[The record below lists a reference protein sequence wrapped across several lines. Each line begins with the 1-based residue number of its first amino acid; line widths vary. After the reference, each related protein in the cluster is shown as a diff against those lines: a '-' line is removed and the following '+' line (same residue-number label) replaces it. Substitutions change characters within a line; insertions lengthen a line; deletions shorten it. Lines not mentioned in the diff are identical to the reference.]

1 MANDP
6 EEENVK
12 PDPRQTLSKWLS
24 RSMRIKMS
32 DGRTLVGQFLCTD
45 QARNVILGSAQEY
58 LNYSENSQDEPRM
71 LGLAMV
77 PGKYIVSMQVDMD

>member
-6 EEENVK
+6 GVVK
-12 PDPRQTLSKWLS
+12 PDPRRTLSKWLS
-24 RSMRIKMS
+24 RSMRISMS

-58 LNYSENSQDEPRM
+58 LNYTEENQDEPRM